1 MSIGS
6 FFKALVP
13 FASSAASSVDAEI
26 KAIQDKATADIAAAK
41 LKHTQ
46 AQASATLQTKRVNWA
61 QFQKDYEALLASQS
75 QQSVAPSSPSP
86 APTGSTGPAGP

>member
-26 KAIQDKATADIAAAK
+26 AAIQNKANADIAAAK
-41 LKHTQ
+41 LKATQ
-46 AQASATLQTKRVNWA
+46 AAAAATRQAKQATWT
-61 QFQKDYEALLASQS
+61 QFQADYAAYLASLPAVS
-75 QQSVAPSSPSP
+75 SAVPSA
-86 APTGSTGPAGP
+86 APTGSTGPSGA